1 MKKVFILYYFVFFI
15 SVLSL
20 PNEAFSQ
27 NVGIGI
33 TNPTRAKLE
42 VNGAVDYTT
51 AIFGG
56 ESTGIGIIRNN
67 PGIGFNNYYN
77 GGNRYIANGYSGA
90 IWLDAV
96 NGGMYFD
103 INGSG
108 YANSLTT
115 TGVNSMMISNAGN
128 IGIGGVF
135 PNAPLQFPNI
145 GANRKI
151 VLWESANNNNQF
163 FGLGI
168 EAGALRYSVAG
179 PADVHRFYSGSGPS
193 SSNLLMS
200 IWGDRTVTIGDDGG
214 GGKLGINLS
223 SPNYTLHVRQAGG
236 TGICLQESVFNTT
249 WHLRAESYAGGTSNY
264 LRLYHQGGFA
274 GEFRMTGE
282 YVWYSDRRLKKN
294 IKNLPSLLDKVMR
307 LRPVIYEMK
316 KNNPGNNKTI
326 GFIAQEVK
334 PLFPELVFTNENRE
348 ADGMEDIHAL
358 SYSGFGVIAIKAIQ
372 EQQQQLT
379 EMRKEIDLLKEQ
391 NKMLLQLLNKKN

>member
-1 MKKVFILYYFVFFI
+1 MKEIFKPGYFLLIFFILC
-15 SVLSL
+15 LQEDL
-20 PNEAFSQ
+20 FSQ

-33 TNPTRAKLE
+33 SNPTRAKLE

-103 INGSG
+103 VNGYGTTNSLATTGING
-108 YANSLTT
+108 
-115 TGVNSMMISNAGN
+115 MMISSAGN

-135 PNAPLQFPNI
+135 PNAPLQFPNS
-145 GANRKI
+145 GGNRKI
-151 VLWESANNNNQF
+151 VLWESANNNHQF

-179 PADVHRFYSGSGPS
+179 SGDAHRFYSGNSTS

-223 SPNYTLHVRQAGG
+223 SPNYTLHVKQAGG
-236 TGICLQESVFNTT
+236 TGICLQEPVFNTN
-249 WHLRAESYAGGTSNY
+249 WHLRAESYAGGTSNF

-282 YVWYSDRRLKKN
+282 YVWFSDRRLKKN
-294 IKNLPSLLDKVMR
+294 IQDLPSLLDKVMQ
-307 LRPVIYEMK
+307 LRPVIYEMR
-316 KNNPGNNKTI
+316 KNNPENNKTI

-334 PLFPELVFTNENRE
+334 PLFPELVFANENRR
-348 ADGMEDIHAL
+348 ADGIEDIHAL

-372 EQQQQLT
+372 EQQKQLT

-391 NKMLLQLLNKKN
+391 NKMLLQLINRKN

>member
-1 MKKVFILYYFVFFI
+1 MKRKLILYFLFTI

-20 PNEAFSQ
+20 PKYSFSQ

-77 GGNRYIANGYSGA
+77 GGNKYIANGYSGA

-103 INGSG
+103 VNGYG
-108 YANSLTT
+108 VTNSLAT
-115 TGVNSMMISNAGN
+115 TGVNSMMISSAGN

-135 PNAPLQFPNI
+135 PNAPLQFLNT
-145 GANRKI
+145 GGNRKI
-151 VLWESANNNNQF
+151 VLWESANNNHQF

-179 PADVHRFYSGSGPS
+179 AGDAHRFYSGSSAS

-200 IWGDRTVTIGDDGG
+200 IWGDKTVTIGDDGG

-223 SPNYTLHVRQAGG
+223 SPNYTLHVKQAGG
-236 TGICLQESVFNTT
+236 TGICLQESVFNTN
-249 WHLRAESYAGGTSNY
+249 WHLRAESYAGGTSNF
-264 LRLYHQGGFA
+264 LRLFHQGGFV

-282 YVWYSDRRLKKN
+282 YVWFSDRRLKTN
-294 IKNLPSLLDKVMR
+294 VQDLPVLLNKVMQ

-316 KNNPGNNKTI
+316 KNNPEKNKTI

-334 PLFPELVFTNENRE
+334 LLFPELVFTNENRG
-348 ADGMEDIHAL
+348 ADGMGNIHAL

-379 EMRKEIDLLKEQ
+379 DMKKEIDLLKEQ
-391 NKMLLQLLNKKN
+391 NKILMQLVKKNN